1 MLCQKCIAYVSD
13 TLQRLPHPSSQHSG
27 RFKPKR
33 LAGCLETIS
42 YLLTRHIEKS
52 RPDLFDW
59 LNMMEMVNCGVL
71 NQMASRDYRMYQI
84 MIIEPSDINSIIL
97 LLIENSILAK
107 CQDKFMYEEWFAEK
121 AIFIISTVRQIHLE
135 HSGPVWQTEQKID
148 DDDPYR

>member
-1 MLCQKCIAYVSD
+1 MLCQKCMVYVSD
-13 TLQRLPHPSSQHSG
+13 TLQHPPHPSSQHSG

-107 CQDKFMYEEWFAEK
+107 CQDKFIYEEWFAEK
-121 AIFIISTVRQIHLE
+121 AMFILGTIRQVHID
-135 HSGPVWQTEQKID
+135 HSKHIYIEQKSD